1 MKKLLAI
8 LVVIA
13 IAVGAVVPVLVQAD
27 TASACGPV
35 GLSPG
40 YWKNHT
46 AVWDGTDP
54 EWDGPLPGAY
64 FDVVFG
70 VGPHQTLLE
79 VLNTGGGKLVALNRA
94 AVAALLNSYWLDSE
108 ESSEYYYSEYYIIY
122 RVVRPV
128 YGFPEWDSLFSSG
141 DWQSAKSH
149 LESTYD

>member
-27 TASACGPV
+27 TASACGIV

-40 YWKNHT
+40 YWKNHM

-54 EWDGPLPGAY
+54 EWDGPVPGAY

-70 VGPHQTLLE
+70 VGPHKTLLE

-94 AVAALLNSYWLDSE
+94 ALAALLNSYWLDSE
-108 ESSEYYYSEYYIIY
+108 TSSWYYYSAWYIKTHVQDAYNGI
-122 RVVRPV
+122 R
-128 YGFPEWDSLFSSG
+128 S
-141 DWQSAKSH
+141 WQSVKAEF
-149 LESTYD
+149 ESTYD